1 MVRARRGVGVS
12 ALFGLVTLGALVA
25 LVALAGCGG
34 GAGGGGHARSSSSRA
49 AASGPVCGSAVAI
62 VDLDG
67 VIDESRERPE
77 MQRMLKARFSTL
89 QADLDRRQAA
99 LVKMRDELEKEAKV
113 LAPDVVAKKMEAYQR
128 SLADLQQDYVH
139 SQESLQRYEAELVG
153 EARER
158 VRQFVREQGPSLA
171 AEYGLLA
178 IYAKRAPV
186 WVKPGVDLQDPAIAG
201 RARFEITDL
210 VIVRYEAAGRTP
222 RDESI

>member
-1 MVRARRGVGVS
+1 MTRAR
-12 ALFGLVTLGALVA
+12 LVVA
-25 LVALAGCGG
+25 LVGIVGLVGCGGGG
-34 GAGGGGHARSSSSRA
+34 GAGGGGVGGGGRVRSGARA
-49 AASGPVCGSAVAI
+49 AGPVCGSAVAI

-67 VIDESRERPE
+67 VIEDSHERPE
-77 MQRMLKARFSTL
+77 MQRKLKARFSKL
-89 QADLDRRQAA
+89 QADLDRRQAE
-99 LVKMRDELEKEAKV
+99 LVKQRDELEKEAKV

-128 SLADLQQDYVH
+128 ALVELQQDYVR

-186 WVKPGVDLQDPAIAG
+186 WIKPGVDPQDAAIAG

-210 VIVRYEAAGRTP
+210 VIDRYEREGRTP
-222 RDESI
+222 REESI